1 MTVVYFNLPYFYII
15 VLIYEPSH
23 PTALQFQPVLEEKIL
38 IGNMIHVRKAFV
50 GTGQKIIVMKV
61 IKFGRLNIPN
71 DSLQQ
76 DVMHTMHYFICEL
89 VCNHVV

>member
-1 MTVVYFNLPYFYII
+1 MTVVYFNLFYII

-61 IKFGRLNIPN
+61 IN
-71 DSLQQ
+71 DI
-76 DVMHTMHYFICEL
+76 FIY
-89 VCNHVV
+89 

>member
-1 MTVVYFNLPYFYII
+1 MTVVYFNLFYII

-50 GTGQKIIVMKV
+50 DTGQKIIVMKV
-61 IKFGRLNIPN
+61 IN
-71 DSLQQ
+71 DI
-76 DVMHTMHYFICEL
+76 FIY
-89 VCNHVV
+89 